1 MACPQKTHW
10 PLRYLTI
17 GQIDTLLHLNPY
29 KTQDKQSRCIPELAL
44 EVVEDR
50 GTPEFAG
57 ASGAC
62 SEGLP
67 LLVKELMAHLSEKK
81 MVSD

>member
-1 MACPQKTHW
+1 MQ
-10 PLRYLTI
+10 
-17 GQIDTLLHLNPY
+17 N
-29 KTQDKQSRCIPELAL
+29 KQSRCIPELAL

-62 SEGLP
+62 SKGLP
-67 LLVKELMAHLSEKK
+67 LIVKELMAHLNGKEWLQIQYKIHGAK
-81 MVSD
+81 M

>member
-1 MACPQKTHW
+1 MQ
-10 PLRYLTI
+10 
-17 GQIDTLLHLNPY
+17 N
-29 KTQDKQSRCIPELAL
+29 KQSRCIPELAL

-67 LLVKELMAHLSEKK
+67 LLVKEIMAHLNDKK
-81 MVSD
+81 WFQIKYKIHGVRL